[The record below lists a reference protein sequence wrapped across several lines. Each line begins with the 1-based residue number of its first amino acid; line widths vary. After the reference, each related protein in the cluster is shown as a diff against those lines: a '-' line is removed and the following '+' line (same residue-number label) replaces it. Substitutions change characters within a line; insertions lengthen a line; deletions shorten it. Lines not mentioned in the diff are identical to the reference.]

1 MGGPYKATLAAR
13 AYRGLM
19 SPETPTS
26 PAPTSAVDVPHVDVT
41 RDGAVATVA
50 LNRPD
55 AMNATSSRTG
65 RELLAAIQAAGDD
78 PAVRAIVI
86 TGRGRAFCAGADMQA
101 LDGPVLPSGRPD
113 LERILREI
121 FNPIVVAIRE
131 APVPVIAAVNGPAVG
146 VGMSIALACD
156 LVLASDRAAFIV
168 GFSAVGLSLDGGL
181 SVLLPAR
188 VGVTKAAELA
198 LLSPKL
204 GAEAA
209 LAMGLVNEVVAAD
222 ELGAAAATLAARL
235 AAGPRSAQA
244 ATKALLNATAYAGL
258 TEALDREA
266 TSQGIRVTTNEYAEG
281 VIAFLERRPPRF
293 A

>member
-1 MGGPYKATLAAR
+1 MP
-13 AYRGLM
+13 
-19 SPETPTS
+19 PETSTS
-26 PAPTSAVDVPHVDVT
+26 LQPDATVPHVDV
-41 RDGAVATVA
+41 RRSGGVATIA
-50 LNRPD
+50 LNRPE

-65 RELLAAIQAAGDD
+65 RELLAAIRETGDD
-78 PAVRAIVI
+78 RGVRAIVI

-101 LDGPVLPSGRPD
+101 LDGPVLASGRPD

-131 APVPVIAAVNGPAVG
+131 APVPVVAAVNGPAVG

-156 LVLASDRAAFIV
+156 LVLASERAAFIV

-188 VGVTKAAELA
+188 IGATRAAELA
-198 LLSPKL
+198 YLSPKL
-204 GAEAA
+204 GAADA
-209 LAMGLVNEVVAAD
+209 LAMQLINEVVPAD
-222 ELGAAAATLAARL
+222 ELEAAAAALGARL

-244 ATKALLNATAYAGL
+244 ASKALLNATAYAGL

-266 TSQGIRVTTNEYAEG
+266 TSQGIRVTTDEYGEG
-281 VIAFLERRPPRF
+281 VAAFRERRPPRF
-293 A
+293 T